1 MHMEKERCRKVNKTS
16 VFVWIALIV
25 WLFMVAC
32 FFDYIEKESYIRGL
46 STNGT
51 ENNVKK
57 VKLLY
62 LKVYFQ
68 YRYAS

>member
-32 FFDYIEKESYIRGL
+32 FFDYIEKESSIPVIHEFHL
-46 STNGT
+46 EDSS
-51 ENNVKK
+51 E
-57 VKLLY
+57 
-62 LKVYFQ
+62 
-68 YRYAS
+68 